1 MPPIAA
7 RCRLAL
13 FSVLLLPM
21 VWESVCFPSP
31 SPEKPK
37 VVLFIVDG
45 ISYRTVLPH
54 GLRSF
59 GEVGD
64 WLERNSS
71 VALLNTMGYGGA
83 DRFRSAMS
91 LACGVRAFG
100 NESVGCVLNADE
112 PFEADTAL
120 DAYRRRLGNAS
131 LPSVQPPFKP
141 LVFPL
146 LAELQWHNERMQ
158 KKPLSFGIVAQSLRQ
173 RQLRVVGIGCGD
185 APYGFPP
192 QPNLLRHGLLLSLNE
207 EGLGVG
213 ATGTRLLR
221 KDPTMPFGIAVDE
234 QKWRKAIMAAWEQ
247 ADVLVLFPGETV
259 RADYYG
265 SQRLIPYVLQRELQ
279 LLQPV
284 LEQLD
289 LQRDLLLVFSLAP
302 PMQSRYELSI
312 LWVVGKAI
320 LPGGLLTSSTTHRQ
334 GLVSILDISATVLDF
349 YGVVPEQPINGAP
362 IRSVPFTQA
371 SDRNRWLWGMGEA
384 ARLTDSWGRFAVL
397 VGWCVAQTVL
407 FGTAALFLLLSGA
420 EKSPHANRWQW
431 LLSFGLLCLMNLT
444 IWLHPISAGLNF
456 WLQGETNLLLIVSAA
471 LLILC
476 LFFPVRQSQKHSLRV
491 AISSSLL
498 LMVGSL
504 LFVYDGAFRGLLSAN
519 TPFGYSFFFGGR
531 YYGLGNVAMGLTLG
545 VLLSAGLAERAP
557 RWATAALVGLGT
569 VLVGA
574 PFFGANIG
582 GALTGIVTLIAV
594 LSVGRWRWW
603 HGLMAL
609 VFVFFALGAF
619 AMIELLRPEPLT
631 HWGRFVHALRQEGLS
646 PLLTMVWTKL
656 GITFR
661 AFRGIHWDIAWG
673 AQLLLLFAL
682 RIRGERGWEWNTLL
696 VGSLAA
702 LLLNDSGPQTLVAFA
717 FFPLTVLTLRLI
729 ASAEP
734 PANPTATPPK

>member
-1 MPPIAA
+1 MPRILA

-13 FSVLLLPM
+13 FFALLLPM
-21 VWESVCFPSP
+21 AWESVCFP

-37 VVLFIVDG
+37 VVLFVVDG

-59 GEVGD
+59 GKVGE

-100 NESVGCVLNADE
+100 NEAVGYVLGADE

-120 DAYRRRLGNAS
+120 DAYRRRLGHAS
-131 LPSVQPPFKP
+131 LPSVQPPLKP

-146 LAELQWHNERMQ
+146 LAELQWRNERMR
-158 KKPLSFGIVAQSLRQ
+158 KKPLPFGIVARSLRQ
-173 RQLRVVGIGCGD
+173 RQLKIVGIGCGD
-185 APYGFPP
+185 VPYRFPS
-192 QPNLLRHGLLLSLNE
+192 QPNLLRHGLLLTLNE
-207 EGLGVG
+207 KGLGVG

-234 QKWRKAIMAAWEQ
+234 QKWRNAVMAAWKQ

-265 SQRLIPYVLQRELQ
+265 SQRLISYVLQRELQ

-302 PMQSRYELSI
+302 SMQSRYELSV
-312 LWVVGKAI
+312 LWAVGKNV

-349 YGVVPEQPINGAP
+349 YGVLPEQPISGAP
-362 IRSVPFTQA
+362 IRSVPFTKA
-371 SDRNRWLWGMGEA
+371 SDRNQWLWGMGEA
-384 ARLTDSWGRFAVL
+384 ARHTDSWGRFGVL

-407 FGTAALFLLLSGA
+407 FGAAALFLLLDGA
-420 EKSPHANRWQW
+420 RKNPHANRWQRF
-431 LLSFGLLCLMNLT
+431 LSFGALCLISLT
-444 IWLHPISAGLNF
+444 IWLHPISAGLNL
-456 WLQGETNLLLIVSAA
+456 WLQGETSLLLIVSAA
-471 LLILC
+471 LLIFSL
-476 LFFPVRQSQKHSLRV
+476 LFLVWQLRKHSSKG
-491 AISSSLL
+491 AISLSLL
-498 LMVGSL
+498 LTFGSL
-504 LFVYDGAFRGLLSAN
+504 LFVCDGAFRGLLSAN

-531 YYGLGNVAMGLTLG
+531 YYGLGNVGMGLTLG
-545 VLLSAGLAERAP
+545 VLLAVGLMERTP
-557 RWATAALVGLGT
+557 RWATAILVGLGT

-574 PFFGANIG
+574 PFFGGNVG
-582 GALTGIVTLIAV
+582 GALTGIATLIAV

-603 HGLMAL
+603 HGVMAL
-609 VFVFFALGAF
+609 AFAFFVLGAF
-619 AMIELLRPEPLT
+619 AMIELSQPEPLT
-631 HWGRFVHALRQEGLS
+631 HWGRLVHALRQEGLS
-646 PLLTMVWTKL
+646 PLLTMMWMKL

-661 AFRGIHWDIAWG
+661 AFRGIHWNIAWS
-673 AQLLLLFAL
+673 AQLLLLFVL
-682 RIRGERGWEWNTLL
+682 RIRGERGWAWNTLL

-702 LLLNDSGPQTLVAFA
+702 LLLNDSGPQTPVAFA
-717 FFPLTVLTLRLI
+717 FFPLTVLTLRFI

-734 PANPTATPPK
+734 LANPTATPPK